1 MQRMP
6 RLPRFFVPDL
16 PVHVIQDGNDRA
28 PIFGGRDFAYNCT
41 REAILPMPY
50 DDKNVLGGV
59 LAPCST
65 SPRTGFYRDGCCNTG
80 PEDLGLHIVCAQVTA
95 EFLAFARAHGNDLVT
110 PAPEFGFPGLKPG
123 DRWCV
128 CAATW
133 REAFEAGVASPVV
146 LAATHEETLA
156 VIPLQALK
164 QHALDVH

>member
-1 MQRMP
+1 MP
-6 RLPRFFVPDL
+6 F
-16 PVHVIQDGNDRA
+16 
-28 PIFGGRDFAYNCT
+28 
-41 REAILPMPY
+41 

-65 SPRTGFYRDGCCNTG
+65 APRTGFYRDGCCNTG
-80 PEDLGLHIVCAQVTA
+80 PEDLGLHVVCTQVTA
-95 EFLAFARAHGNDLVT
+95 AFLAFARSRGNDLVT
-110 PAPEFGFPGLKPG
+110 PVPEYGFPGLNPG

-156 VIPLQALK
+156 VIPLEALK
-164 QHALDVH
+164 RHALDVH